1 MYNSDRRYN
10 TTIRYN
16 MSPAPAPWFALLAHA
31 QPVLVDAGLRPLA
44 VLHAAHEI
52 FVNETLVGEDKL
64 TFKVPFPVPAELTT
78 GALIDMAGRIYRVTI
93 TRNTESAEGLRLL
106 DVDAWA
112 RWYDLAKMPELPAR
126 EFIGATVGEILTWLL
141 PGSHWHIGLI
151 TVHHRRN
158 LRWAGGANRLE
169 CLREVERI
177 FTAEITWDTRE
188 RRISVIPAGGTN
200 RGLFF
205 LRGKNLRSLEMEN
218 NFVDT
223 VHRLYPRGR
232 KGITIAAANAGI
244 PFIEVASPH
253 VPPPSG
259 VLVAEEFGDPAELL
273 AYARAVFT
281 AMHTPKISYA
291 CGILDVSTLPG
302 SAEASVQLGDI
313 VNVFD
318 EDAGISV
325 QARVVKLCYNV
336 VTPETSEIEIATAQ
350 PDLSDFLSQMGAA
363 IQKVSDDVAL
373 AEPVIGADMHGLN
386 PKFIKFYPNVCRNS
400 GFEVFGSD
408 MRPAS
413 WSTTGVSSPDS
424 RFDST
429 VSLRLA
435 PGQFAEQVAPGLP
448 NPAWWP
454 AHETRISC
462 RLKGGPVRVSV
473 LQGAAAVPLW
483 RWEVVAARD
492 TRVHTTSPHVLTLP
506 GAGDWFDGFRTFAAV
521 PATAGGPI
529 RLRFE
534 NTGTADVFI
543 DAVTMEAD
551 WTGRHPSFYTPG
563 PASTPVVAP
572 LSINAQTASYTLTL
586 SDADGVIVTMNS
598 ATALTLTVPAAATVP
613 FRIGTQILVK
623 QLGAGQVT
631 IAPAAGV
638 TLQSAGNA
646 LRCRAAFSVAGM
658 ILISPNVWSVMGD
671 VAV

>member
-1 MYNSDRRYN
+1 M
-10 TTIRYN
+10 
-16 MSPAPAPWFALLAHA
+16 
-31 QPVLVDAGLRPLA
+31 
-44 VLHAAHEI
+44 LHSAHEI
-52 FVNETLVGEDKL
+52 FISETLVGEDKL
-64 TFKVPFPVPAELTT
+64 TFKVPFPVPVELTV
-78 GALIDMAGRIYRVTI
+78 GALVDMAGRIYRVTI

-106 DVDAWA
+106 DVEAWA
-112 RWYDLAKMPELPAR
+112 RWYDLVKMPELPAR
-126 EFIGATVGEILTWLL
+126 EFIGATIGEILAWLL

-177 FTAEITWDTRE
+177 FTAEIVWDTRE
-188 RRISVIPAGGTN
+188 RRITIIPAGGTN

-205 LRGKNLRSLEMEN
+205 LRGKNLRSLEIEN
-218 NFVDT
+218 SFADT
-223 VHRLYPRGR
+223 IHRLYPRGR
-232 KGITIAAANAGI
+232 RGVTIAAVNGGI
-244 PFIEVASPH
+244 PFIEIASPH
-253 VPPPSG
+253 SPPPSG

-273 AYARAVFT
+273 AYAQAVFT
-281 AMHTPKISYA
+281 AMHTPRISYA
-291 CGILDVSTLPG
+291 CGILDVSTLPE
-302 SAEASVQLGDI
+302 STDVTVQLGDI
-313 VNVFD
+313 VTVAD
-318 EDAGISV
+318 EAAGIDA
-325 QARVVKLCYNV
+325 QARVVRLRYDV
-336 VTPETSEIEIATAQ
+336 ATPETSEIEVATVQ
-350 PDLSDFLSQMGAA
+350 SDLSDALSRMGTS
-363 IQKVSDDVAL
+363 IRKVSDDVAL
-373 AEPVIGADMHGLN
+373 EDPVVGADTHGLN
-386 PKFIKFYPNVCRNS
+386 PEFIKFYPNVCRNS

-448 NPAWWP
+448 DPAWWP
-454 AHETRISC
+454 SHETRISC

-473 LQGAAAVPLW
+473 LQGAVVVPLW

-492 TRVHTTSPHVLTLP
+492 TRVFTVAPHVLTLP

-521 PATAGGPI
+521 PVVAGGPI

-534 NTGTADVFI
+534 NTGITDVFI
-543 DAVTMEAD
+543 DAVTIEAD

-563 PASTPVVAP
+563 PASTPIVMP
-572 LSINAQTASYTLTL
+572 LAINAQTASYTLAL
-586 SDADGVIVTMNS
+586 SDADGVLITMNS

-623 QLGAGQVT
+623 QLGAGQV
-631 IAPAAGV
+631 IMAGVSGV

-646 LRCRAAFSVAGM
+646 LRCRATFSVAGM
-658 ILISPNVWSVMGD
+658 ILVAPNVWSVMGD